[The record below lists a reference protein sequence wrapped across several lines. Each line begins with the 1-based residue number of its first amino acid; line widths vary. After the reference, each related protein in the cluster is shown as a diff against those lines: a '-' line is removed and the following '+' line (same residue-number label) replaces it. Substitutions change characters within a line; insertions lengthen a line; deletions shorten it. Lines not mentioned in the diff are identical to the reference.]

1 MQENCELPA
10 AALKTQIE
18 RTVLAHCGQAGF
30 FAFPGQPFAP
40 RTEGSSAVFWGGG
53 LSPAGRRVVAA
64 VSGGADSMALL
75 RILLALREELEIT
88 VAACHVNHGLRGAAA
103 DRDEAFVRAECAR
116 LGVPL
121 LVLDARQMG
130 AAPPPNAGE
139 DWARKLRYSCF
150 EGLGRNGDTLVAT
163 AHTLTDQAETLLFR
177 LARGTGA
184 HGAAGIPP
192 QRGIYIRPLLCLTRA
207 ETEGYCAAAGQAFVN
222 DETNQSDAYARN
234 RLRHHAL
241 PALRQANAG
250 AERNIG
256 RFCRQMARV
265 DAYFAAAGQRLL
277 EDAACGAQTIR
288 QREAAAGCWSAGPWA
303 LGPLQAAD
311 PLVLEAALH
320 RLTAPVRDPEE
331 KCIRLLVGIV
341 REGRGAVQLTDAVRF
356 AAARGCL
363 QRETGAHRPAGPGPA
378 RLDEE
383 GRILPEPP
391 AAPAGESPAGERPER
406 VGTKPPG
413 QGQPAAEIALAP
425 GEYAFPGGYVLKI
438 EKIEKNILEFTPV
451 VHKKDLKN
459 MADYAK
465 ISTLSVLRT
474 RNPGDVFRP
483 AGRGVG
489 KRLKK
494 LMNEQGIP
502 PAQRGLLPL
511 LAAGEQVLWLWDQGF
526 AEGLAADETTRTVLR
541 ITQKNIG
548 EDAEA

>member
-1 MQENCELPA
+1 MQENRELPA

-40 RTEGSSAVFWGGG
+40 RTEGAKGVSWDGGC
-53 LSPAGRRVVAA
+53 SPAGRRVVAA

-121 LVLDARQMG
+121 LVLDARRLG

-139 DWARKLRYSCF
+139 EWARTLRYSCF
-150 EGLGRNGDTLVAT
+150 EGLGQNGDTLVAT

-192 QRGIYIRPLLCLTRA
+192 RRGIYIRPLLCLTRA
-207 ETEGYCAAAGQAFVN
+207 ETEGYCAAAGQAYVN

-277 EDAACGAQTIR
+277 EDAACRAQASL
-288 QREAAAGCWSAGPWA
+288 QREGAAGRPAAAGNCWSAGPWA
-303 LGPLQAAD
+303 LEVLQAAD

-331 KCIRLLVGIV
+331 KYIRLLAGVV
-341 REGRGAVQLTDAVRF
+341 RAGGGAVQLTDTVRF
-356 AAARGCL
+356 AAVQGCL
-363 QRETGAHRPAGPGPA
+363 RRESRAAFPGREA
-378 RLDEE
+378 Q
-383 GRILPEPP
+383 
-391 AAPAGESPAGERPER
+391 A
-406 VGTKPPG
+406 
-413 QGQPAAEIALAP
+413 AAEIPLAP
-425 GEYAFPGGYVLKI
+425 GEYAFPGGYVLEVERI
-438 EKIEKNILEFTPV
+438 GQNILEFTPV

-474 RNPGDVFRP
+474 RKPGDVFRP
-483 AGRGVG
+483 AGRGVS

-494 LMNEQGIP
+494 LMNEQGVP

-526 AEGLAADETTRTVLR
+526 AEGLAPDETTRTVLR
-541 ITQKNIG
+541 ITQKKTG
-548 EDAEA
+548 EDA